1 MSFSCTYT
9 LKIYFPLDS
18 TPQGTIFFIYQ
29 ESLLM
34 DLKTNS
40 ALFFILFPEFSS
52 ILEKAKE
59 KNNN

>member
-1 MSFSCTYT
+1 
-9 LKIYFPLDS
+9 
-18 TPQGTIFFIYQ
+18 
-29 ESLLM
+29 M

-52 ILEKAKE
+52 ILEMAKE